1 MREDLIETLH
11 KKTREKLTESK
22 TFLLIY
28 ERDTFMKY
36 PLLGERPCVV
46 YLVLYTSR

>member
-11 KKTREKLTESK
+11 KKTREKLTESN

-28 ERDTFMKY
+28 EREIH
-36 PLLGERPCVV
+36 LRNIPC
-46 YLVLYTSR
+46 